1 MASSTQWTWVWV
13 NSGSWWWTGKPGVL
27 QFMGLQRVGHDWVTE
42 LNWTCFYFF
51 FWMLAGIIHFILS
64 GNSLEYVYKHVN
76 FVHCAW
82 DSERSLN
89 MQSQVFLQHGVVF
102 LPWLLSYYLSI
113 YSFLHYR
120 FLQFMLDIL
129 LLVLLIFSL
138 IISHQ
143 LSGSVLW
150 EVYSTTSFK
159 PEIHLGPSKGDP
171 FTIHLLKF

>member
-1 MASSTQWTWVWV
+1 MCCSLWGPKNWTRL
-13 NSGSWWWTGKPGVL
+13 S
-27 QFMGLQRVGHDWVTE
+27 DWTE
-42 LNWTCFYFF
+42 LNMFWTFF
-51 FWMLAGIIHFILS
+51 SECLQVLFTLSYQETLWNMFI
-64 GNSLEYVYKHVN
+64 NIFN

-82 DSERSLN
+82 DSERPLN

-102 LPWLLSYYLSI
+102 LHWLLSYYLSI

-143 LSGSVLW
+143 LSGW

>member
-1 MASSTQWTWVWV
+1 MDREAWHAEVHGVAELDTWV
-13 NSGSWWWTGKPGVL
+13 S
-27 QFMGLQRVGHDWVTE
+27 E
-42 LNWTCFYFF
+42 LNWTCFEFF
-51 FWMLAGIIHFILS
+51 FWMLTGVIHFIRKLWNMFINMS
-64 GNSLEYVYKHVN
+64 N

-82 DSERSLN
+82 DSETPLN
-89 MQSQVFLQHGVVF
+89 MQSQEFLQHGVVF
-102 LPWLLSYYLSI
+102 LHWLLSYYLSI

-120 FLQFMLDIL
+120 FLQFMLDTL

-143 LSGSVLW
+143 LSDSVLW

-171 FTIHLLKF
+171 FMIHLLKS